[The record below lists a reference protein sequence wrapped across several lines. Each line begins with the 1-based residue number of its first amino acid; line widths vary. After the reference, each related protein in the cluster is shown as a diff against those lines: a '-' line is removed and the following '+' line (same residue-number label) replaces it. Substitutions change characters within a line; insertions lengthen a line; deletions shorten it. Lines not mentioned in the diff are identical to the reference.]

1 MVCEAETH
9 KKLEVLFGIVNDC
22 FDMLCKA
29 ETRYDVICDSLM
41 LVNTFMIQYV
51 NLNV

>member
-1 MVCEAETH
+1 MVWKAETH

-29 ETRYDVICDSLM
+29 ETRYDVLGDSMYELKRLM
-41 LVNTFMIQYV
+41 K
-51 NLNV
+51 

>member
-1 MVCEAETH
+1 MVLEAETH

-29 ETRYDVICDSLM
+29 ETRYDVLDDSTCELKRLM
-41 LVNTFMIQYV
+41 KE
-51 NLNV
+51 